1 MKKILITGVTGQ
13 DGIFLLNKL
22 INSDKEFEIVGI
34 SRNEK
39 KNIFY
44 NKLKTITPKSPD
56 SFKLLN
62 LNLLDSIEVN
72 KFISSYKPDQVY
84 NLSGPSSVYES
95 IENKSVHSE
104 ITTIFKN
111 LTESLVHNDN
121 LCNFYQASSSEMFKD
136 NNGKKLNEA
145 SETAANSPYA
155 KAKLYNHERIIE
167 LNNRYDWSIYSGI
180 MFNHESEFR
189 DDNYLFMKII
199 NTAISI
205 SRNREKQLTLGSL
218 EYIRDWSFAGDVAE
232 AIYKINNHGS
242 SPSYVIG
249 SGVGKSILNIV
260 EIVFSYFK
268 LDWQNFVNIDKT
280 YLRAGDPKVIISDP
294 KKLKNELNWDSS
306 FSFEELIVRCIES
319 KF

>member
-13 DGIFLLNKL
+13 DGIFLINKL
-22 INSDKEFEIVGI
+22 INSDQEFEIVGI

-44 NKLKTITPKSPD
+44 NKLKTISPRAPD

-72 KFISSYKPDQVY
+72 NFISSYKPDQVY

-95 IENKSVHSE
+95 IENESVHNE

-145 SETAANSPYA
+145 SETTANSPYA

-205 SRNREKQLTLGSL
+205 SRNEKKQLTLGSL

-232 AIYKINNHGS
+232 AIYQINNHGS
-242 SPSYVIG
+242 SPIYVIG
-249 SGVGKSILNIV
+249 SGVGNSILNIV
-260 EIVFSYFK
+260 EIVFSYLK

-294 KKLKNELNWDSS
+294 KKLKNELNWDNSL
-306 FSFEELIVRCIES
+306 SFEELIVRCIES
-319 KF
+319 KL